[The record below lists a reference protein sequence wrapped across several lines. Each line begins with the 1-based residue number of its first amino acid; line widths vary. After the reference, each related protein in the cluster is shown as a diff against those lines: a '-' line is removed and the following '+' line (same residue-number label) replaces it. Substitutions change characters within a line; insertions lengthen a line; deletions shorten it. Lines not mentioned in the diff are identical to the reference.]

1 MRVSVGEM
9 YVHVM
14 NTQTKGLTVLG
25 ADRVALGGGQRRVS
39 IYGERICTS
48 GIASTRTRRGE
59 SDEKHMWDT

>member
-1 MRVSVGEM
+1 
-9 YVHVM
+9 M

-59 SDEKHMWDT
+59 LDEKHMWDT